1 MNENHQL
8 LNYLNQSKTMNF
20 RDLLFSFID
29 RSGEKDSD
37 VYNRAGI
44 DRRLF
49 SKIRCS
55 ESYTLKKENI
65 LKLCVSL
72 KLDLTDTNELLESAG
87 YSLSTTNDFDLILRF
102 CLLNNIYD
110 METINEYLFS
120 YTNTVLC

>member
-1 MNENHQL
+1 MNTKII
-8 LNYLNQSKTMNF
+8 NYLSQTKTMSF

-49 SKIRCS
+49 SKVRCN
-55 ESYTLKKENI
+55 ENYTLRRENI

-72 KLDLTDTNELLESAG
+72 KLDLTDTSKLLESAG
-87 YSLSTTNDFDLILRF
+87 YSLSTTDDFDLILRYCF
-102 CLLNNIYD
+102 TNNIYD
-110 METINEYLFS
+110 MDTINEYLFD

>member
-1 MNENHQL
+1 MNQNQQL

-49 SKIRCS
+49 SKLRCS
-55 ESYTLKKENI
+55 ADYNLKKENI

-72 KLDLTDTNELLESAG
+72 KLDLNDTNELLESAG
-87 YSLSTTNDFDLILRF
+87 YSLSTTNDFDLILRY
-102 CLLNNIYD
+102 CLTNSIYD
-110 METINEYLFS
+110 MQTINEYLFS
-120 YTNTVLC
+120 YTNAVLC

>member
-1 MNENHQL
+1 
-8 LNYLNQSKTMNF
+8 MNF

-55 ESYTLKKENI
+55 ESYNLKRENI

-72 KLDLTDTNELLESAG
+72 KLDLNDTNELLESAG
-87 YSLSTTNDFDLILRF
+87 YSLSTTNDFDLILRYCF
-102 CLLNNIYD
+102 LNNIYD
-110 METINEYLFS
+110 MQIINEYLFS
-120 YTNTVLC
+120 YTNAVLC